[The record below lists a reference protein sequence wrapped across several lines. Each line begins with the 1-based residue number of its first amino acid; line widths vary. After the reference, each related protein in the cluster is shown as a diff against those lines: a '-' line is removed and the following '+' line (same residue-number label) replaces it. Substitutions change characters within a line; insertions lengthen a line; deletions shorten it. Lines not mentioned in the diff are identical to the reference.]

1 MGFVCKAE
9 HPGIVGH
16 FYDGAQVR
24 ADAVVGGVIHQ
35 HSHSIRMLFNGLFHL
50 FPLHAQR
57 DAKALVHLGVHI
69 HRHRAAQYQCVQHT
83 AVHIAGQNDLIAA
96 LAGGKHHALHTAG
109 GAAHHEERV
118 GSAKGICGQLLCFP
132 DDRYRVAEIIQRL
145 HAVHI
150 HAHAL
155 LAQKGGQLRVAA
167 ASLVAG
173 HIKGHHPH
181 FAELF
186 QRFIDGRTVLV
197 QPEPCSVLTHVFPP
211 SLIPMQTKKRKYRT
225 KSADLRFEK
234 HLNAPPKTP
243 GRNTRVQR
251 PLRMIQKDGIMR
263 VYIAILLL
271 LLFIDRFTSLHT
283 DCAISWL

>member
-1 MGFVCKAE
+1 
-9 HPGIVGH
+9 
-16 FYDGAQVR
+16 
-24 ADAVVGGVIHQ
+24 
-35 HSHSIRMLFNGLFHL
+35 MLFNGLFHL

-145 HAVHI
+145 HAVYI

-167 ASLVAG
+167 APLVAG

-197 QPEPCSVLTHVFPP
+197 QPEPCSVLTHVFSSVPDP
-211 SLIPMQTKKRKYRT
+211 DANKKAQVPHKKCRL
-225 KSADLRFEK
+225 AL
-234 HLNAPPKTP
+234 
-243 GRNTRVQR
+243 
-251 PLRMIQKDGIMR
+251 
-263 VYIAILLL
+263 
-271 LLFIDRFTSLHT
+271 
-283 DCAISWL
+283 